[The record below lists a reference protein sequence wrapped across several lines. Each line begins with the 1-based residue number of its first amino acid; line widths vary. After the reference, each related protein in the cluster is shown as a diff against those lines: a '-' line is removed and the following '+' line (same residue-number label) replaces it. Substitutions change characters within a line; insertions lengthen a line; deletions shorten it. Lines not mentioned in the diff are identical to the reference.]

1 MPVLILCLAGRIS
14 CSGEDCEMSEIN
26 TDYIVHEHDV
36 VVIGAGGA
44 GLRAAIEASQNG
56 ASVAMI
62 CKSMLGKAHTVM
74 AEGGAAAAL
83 GNADPRDNW
92 QMHFRDTMKGG
103 KYLNDWRMAKI
114 HAQQAA
120 DRIREL
126 ETWGAV
132 FDRTPEGKTNQRN
145 FGGHTYPRLAHIGD
159 ATGLELIRTLQ
170 EKGVHMGMD
179 VFMEYT
185 VRRLFQSDGHVT
197 GCFAY
202 DRNDGSLH
210 VFKAKTIILATGG
223 ITRCWAVCSGSW
235 EYTGEGHALAYW
247 SGAEMG
253 DMEFVQ
259 FHPTGMIWPPSVKG
273 ILVTEGVRG
282 EGGILRNSEGER
294 FMFNYVPEMYKSE
307 FADTEKEALEWV
319 DEIIA
324 GKLATVRRPPELL
337 TRDVVAKA
345 INSEKDAGR
354 ASEHGGAYLDIS
366 WRDEE
371 QVKKK
376 LPGMYHQFKELAAVD
391 ITKTPMEVGP
401 TAHYVMGGVKVHPE
415 TQESTVGRLYAAGE
429 AATGMHGANRL
440 GGNSLTDLL
449 VFGKIA
455 GENAAAVAA
464 DIDGFTEI
472 DEAEIAD
479 VIAETLAPFN
489 REGGENPAKVVEDLR
504 EMMQKKVGIIRTK
517 VLLEESLS
525 DLDKLESRAT
535 ATSPGGS
542 RIYNPGWHQALEL
555 SAMLDVSRMC
565 ALAALH
571 REESRGGHTRDD
583 FPVPDYSHWGK
594 INSVIS
600 MDEAGA
606 MNIEYRRYPSI
617 NPELKALLDEADLH
631 EEE

>member
-1 MPVLILCLAGRIS
+1 ML
-14 CSGEDCEMSEIN
+14 EDYS
-26 TDYIVHEHDV
+26 VHEYDV
-36 VVIGAGGA
+36 LVIGAGGA
-44 GLRAAIEASQNG
+44 GLRAAIEASSSG
-56 ASVAMI
+56 AKVAI
-62 CKSMLGKAHTVM
+62 ISKSMLGKAHTVM

-83 GNADPRDNW
+83 ANKDKRDSW
-92 QMHFRDTMKGG
+92 KVHFRDTMKGG
-103 KYLNDWRMAKI
+103 KYLNDWRMAVV
-114 HAQQAA
+114 HAQQAP

-132 FDRTPEGKTNQRN
+132 FDRTPKGLTSQRN

-179 VFMEYT
+179 VFMEFT
-185 VRRLFQSDGHVT
+185 VRRLFTNEGEIT

-210 VFKAKTIILATGG
+210 LFKAKSIVLATGG

-247 SGAEMG
+247 AGAEIG

-282 EGGILRNSEGER
+282 EGGMLTNSEGKR
-294 FMFNYVPEMYKSE
+294 FMFDYVPDMYAEE

-319 DEIIA
+319 DEVIS
-324 GKLATVRRPPELL
+324 GKLATKRRPPELL

-345 INSEKDAGR
+345 INSERDAGR

-366 WRDEE
+366 WRSPEDI
-371 QVKKK
+371 KKK

-391 ITKTPMEVGP
+391 ITTTKMEVGP
-401 TAHYVMGGVKVHPE
+401 TAHYVMGGVKVNPE
-415 TQESTVGRLYAAGE
+415 TQESTISGLYAAGE
-429 AATGMHGANRL
+429 AATGLHGANRL
-440 GGNSLTDLL
+440 GGNSLSDLI

-455 GENAAAVAA
+455 GESAASRAA
-464 DIDGFTEI
+464 EMDGFTDIPE
-472 DEAEIAD
+472 EEIASA
-479 VIAETLAPFN
+479 ISETLAPLS
-489 REGGENPAKVVEDLR
+489 REGGENPAAVVEDLR
-504 EMMQKKVGIIRTK
+504 EMMQEKVGIIRTGK
-517 VLLEESLS
+517 LLQEALK
-525 DLDKLESRAT
+525 DLDELETRAALT
-535 ATSPGGS
+535 CPGGS

-555 SAMLDVSRMC
+555 GAMIDVSRMC
-565 ALAALH
+565 ALAALE

-583 FPVPDYSHWGK
+583 FPIPDHSHWGK
-594 INSVIS
+594 VNSVIS
-600 MDEAGA
+600 LSGDGSMKIEHRSYPPIDE
-606 MNIEYRRYPSI
+606 EF
-617 NPELKALLDEADLH
+617 KALLDADDLH
-631 EEE
+631 EEEA

>member
-1 MPVLILCLAGRIS
+1 ML
-14 CSGEDCEMSEIN
+14 EDYS
-26 TDYIVHEHDV
+26 VHEYDV
-36 VVIGAGGA
+36 LVIGAGGA
-44 GLRAAIEASQNG
+44 GLRAAIEASSSG
-56 ASVAMI
+56 AKVAI
-62 CKSMLGKAHTVM
+62 ISKSMLGKAHTVM

-83 GNADPRDNW
+83 ANKDKRDSW
-92 QMHFRDTMKGG
+92 KVHFRDTMKGG
-103 KYLNDWRMAKI
+103 KYLNDWRMAVV
-114 HAQQAA
+114 HAQQAP

-132 FDRTPEGKTNQRN
+132 FDRTPKGLTSQRN

-179 VFMEYT
+179 VFMEFT
-185 VRRLFQSDGHVT
+185 VRRLFTNEGEIT

-210 VFKAKTIILATGG
+210 LFKAKSIVLATGG

-247 SGAEMG
+247 AGAEIG

-282 EGGILRNSEGER
+282 EGGMLTNSEGKR
-294 FMFNYVPEMYKSE
+294 FMFDYVPDMYAEE

-319 DEIIA
+319 DEVIS
-324 GKLATVRRPPELL
+324 GKLATKRRPPELL

-345 INSEKDAGR
+345 INSERDAGR

-366 WRDEE
+366 WRSPEDI
-371 QVKKK
+371 KKK

-391 ITKTPMEVGP
+391 ITTTKMEVGP
-401 TAHYVMGGVKVHPE
+401 TAHYVMGGVKVNPE
-415 TQESTVGRLYAAGE
+415 TQESTISGLYAAGE
-429 AATGMHGANRL
+429 AATGLHGANRL
-440 GGNSLTDLL
+440 GGNSLSDLI

-455 GENAAAVAA
+455 GESAASRAA
-464 DIDGFTEI
+464 EMNGFTDIPE
-472 DEAEIAD
+472 EEIASA
-479 VIAETLAPFN
+479 ISETLAPLS
-489 REGGENPAKVVEDLR
+489 REGGENPAAVVEDLR
-504 EMMQKKVGIIRTK
+504 EMMQEKVGIIRTGK
-517 VLLEESLS
+517 LLQEALK
-525 DLDKLESRAT
+525 DLDELETRAALT
-535 ATSPGGS
+535 CPGGS

-555 SAMLDVSRMC
+555 GAMIDVSRMC
-565 ALAALH
+565 ALAALE

-583 FPVPDYSHWGK
+583 FPIPDHSHWGK
-594 INSVIS
+594 VNSVIS
-600 MDEAGA
+600 LSGDGSMKIEHRSYPPIDE
-606 MNIEYRRYPSI
+606 EF
-617 NPELKALLDEADLH
+617 KALLDADDLH
-631 EEE
+631 EEEA